1 MSNAETPASVHITLD
16 GVEIE
21 AKPGELII
29 EAAERAGTFIPRF
42 CYHPRMRS
50 VGVCRMCLVE
60 VSGPRGFSLQPS
72 CYLPVAEGMQVV
84 TKSDKVKKAQDGVLE
99 FLLINH
105 PLDCPVCDK
114 GGECPLQD
122 QTLAYGPG
130 ESRFV
135 EEKRHWE
142 KPIEISKLVLL
153 DRERCI
159 QCDRC
164 TRFADEVARDA
175 FIDFAG
181 RGDNTEIS
189 TFPDR
194 EFTSYFSG
202 NTVQICPV
210 GALTARPYRFKAR
223 PWDLEEAESTCTQCS
238 LGCRMAVQFSRGEVT
253 RFVGIDSD
261 VVNTSWLCDLG
272 RFSYEALDSDKRL
285 VEPKVRYR
293 SEMADVSWRD
303 AIARVGTHIR
313 NFTSGHGAGSIAF
326 LGGAGFTNEGIY
338 SFVKLAKTAIGT
350 SLFDADIDGGVPAS
364 VVFATPRA
372 TLVEALEAK
381 VLVVASSDVREE
393 LPVLFLRLNEAVKK
407 GLRIIEVSELETSIS
422 PLATERLPF
431 SAARLAASLRSGGTA
446 AERLAAA
453 VNASAGDAGEGAV
466 FLVGKSNFADPS
478 TVYGSLASVCSKKW
492 PAAKFLFSNSRAN
505 IFGAMD
511 LGAVPGWL
519 PGRVAAPASDDA
531 REIIARAADEPMLL
545 FLLGVDPLAD
555 LPDTALV
562 KAALENATVVV
573 IDSFEN
579 SATDYA
585 DVILPLAAF
594 GESAGTTTN
603 FEGRVTRLGQ
613 VTVPKGQA
621 KPDYLIAAEIARE
634 IGAPSGRTAPEA
646 IFAEMSGELALYRG
660 VSYADLASNRY
671 PDGLV
676 VPLGRKAISIGSGP
690 RKLDP
695 IATPGLIA
703 PYHQGPAKPFAS
715 EEAGPATKVDGG
727 APSVS
732 APNLPEFTVD
742 AAAVSAPVEGRLRL
756 LLTRRMYRPTP
767 QLAAAPILSQLTAQ
781 AEVRV
786 APATLESIG
795 AADGSEVKLTGDHG
809 VEVLVVARA
818 DKALPEGVV
827 QGRLGK
833 GANLLQLVRSGSWA
847 THVKVG
853 SN

>member
-1 MSNAETPASVHITLD
+1 MSNAETPAGVHITLD

-21 AKPGELII
+21 AKPGEPII

-42 CYHPRMRS
+42 CYHPRMRA

-72 CYLPVAEGMQVV
+72 CYLQVAEGMQVI
-84 TKSDKVKKAQDGVLE
+84 TNSEKVKKAQDGVLE
-99 FLLINH
+99 FLLVNH

-164 TRFADEVARDA
+164 VRFANEVASDP

-181 RGDNTEIS
+181 RGDHTEVS
-189 TFPDR
+189 TFPDG

-223 PWDLEEAESTCTQCS
+223 PWDLEEAESTCTACS
-238 LGCRMAVQFSRGEVT
+238 LGCRMAVQFSRSEVT
-253 RFVGIDSD
+253 RFVGIDSE
-261 VVNTSWLCDLG
+261 VVNHSWLCDLG

-285 VEPKVRYR
+285 TEPKVRYR
-293 SEMADVSWRD
+293 SEMAEVSWRD
-303 AIARVGTHIR
+303 AMARVGSHIR
-313 NFTSGHGAGSIAF
+313 SFTAGHGAGSIAF
-326 LGGAGFTNEGIY
+326 LGGAGFTNEGLY

-350 SLFDADIDGGVPAS
+350 DLFDADLDGGVPAS
-364 VVFATPRA
+364 VVFASPRA
-372 TLVEALEAK
+372 TLTEALAAK
-381 VLVVASSDVREE
+381 VLVVASADVREE
-393 LPVLFLRLNEAVKK
+393 LPVLFLRLNDAVKK
-407 GLRIIEVSELETSIS
+407 GLRIIEISEVETSIS
-422 PLATERLPF
+422 PLAVERLPL
-431 SAARLAASLRSGGTA
+431 SAARVALALQSGGPD
-446 AERLAAA
+446 AEHLGALVA
-453 VNASAGDAGEGAV
+453 ASAGEEGEGAV
-466 FLVGKSNFADPS
+466 FLLGKSNFADPS
-478 TVYGSLASVCSKKW
+478 TVYASLAAATAKKW
-492 PAAKFLFSNSRAN
+492 PAAKFLFANSRAN

-519 PGRVAAPASDDA
+519 PGRVATAPSDDA
-531 REIIARAADEPMLL
+531 GQIIARAADEPMLL
-545 FLLGVDPLAD
+545 FLLGVDPLAE

-562 KAALENATVVV
+562 RSALDNSTVVV
-573 IDSFEN
+573 IDSFD
-579 SATDYA
+579 SAAAAYA
-585 DVILPLAAF
+585 DVVLPVAAY

-613 VTVPKGQA
+613 AVVPKGQS
-621 KPDYLIAAEIARE
+621 KPDFLIAAEIARE
-634 IGAPSGRTAPEA
+634 LGMPSGPTAPEA
-646 IFAEMSGELALYRG
+646 ILAEMSRELPLYRG
-660 VSYADLASNRY
+660 LAYADLASNRY

-676 VPLGRKAISIGSGP
+676 VPLERKAVSISARP

-715 EEAGPATKVDGG
+715 EAEAGKAEPG
-727 APSVS
+727 ADSPKSPRVQ
-732 APNLPEFTVD
+732 LPEFAID
-742 AAAVSAPVEGRLRL
+742 PAAVSVAADGRLRL
-756 LLTRRMYRPTP
+756 LLTRRLYRPTA
-767 QLAAAPILSQLTAQ
+767 QLAAAPILSQLTAK
-781 AEVRV
+781 AEIRV
-786 APATLESIG
+786 APSTLEAIG
-795 AADGSEVKLTGDHG
+795 ASDGSEVKLIGDHG
-809 VEVLVVARA
+809 TEVLVVAKS
-818 DKALPEGVV
+818 DKSLPDGVV
-827 QGRLGK
+827 QGRLGD
-833 GANLLQLVRSGSWA
+833 GANLLQLVRTGTWA
-847 THVKVG
+847 TYVKVG

>member
-84 TKSDKVKKAQDGVLE
+84 TNSEKVKKAQDGVLE

-181 RGDNTEIS
+181 RGDHTEVS
-189 TFPDR
+189 TFPDG

-223 PWDLEEAESTCTQCS
+223 PWDLEEAESTCTGCS

-313 NFTSGHGAGSIAF
+313 NFTSSHGANSIAF

-350 SLFDADIDGGVPAS
+350 SLFDADLDGGVPAS
-364 VVFATPRA
+364 AVFAASRA
-372 TLVEALEAK
+372 TLGEALAAK
-381 VLVVASSDVREE
+381 VLVVASADVREE

-422 PLATERLPF
+422 PLAAERLPF
-431 SAARLAASLRSGGTA
+431 SAARLEASLRTGGPEA
-446 AERLAAA
+446 DRLAAA
-453 VNASAGDAGEGAV
+453 VNAAAGETGEGAV

-478 TVYGSLASVCSKKW
+478 AIYGSLVSSSAKKW
-492 PAAKFLFSNSRAN
+492 PAAKFLFANSRAN

-519 PGRVAAPASDDA
+519 PGRVASAAADDA
-531 REIIARAADEPMLL
+531 RDIIARAADEPMLL
-545 FLLGVDPLAD
+545 FLLGVDPLAE

-573 IDSFEN
+573 IDSFE
-579 SATDYA
+579 SAAASYA
-585 DVILPLAAF
+585 DVLLPLAAF

-613 VTVPKGQA
+613 AVVPKGQS

-634 IGAPSGRTAPEA
+634 IGAAVGATSPDA
-646 IFAEMSGELALYRG
+646 IFAEIGDQLALYRG
-660 VSYADLASNRY
+660 VSYTDLASDRY

-676 VPLGRKAISIGSGP
+676 VPLERKAISIGSRP

-703 PYHQGPAKPFAS
+703 PYHQGPAKPFSS
-715 EEAGPATKVDGG
+715 EDAAPAARADGEATSLARPG
-727 APSVS
+727 
-732 APNLPEFTVD
+732 LPEFAVD
-742 AAAVSAPVEGRLRL
+742 AAAASTPSDGRRRL
-756 LLTRRMYRPTP
+756 LLTRRMYRPTA

-781 AEVRV
+781 AEVRL
-786 APATLESIG
+786 APATLEAIG
-795 AADGSEVKLTGDHG
+795 VTDGAEVKLSGEHG
-809 VEVLVVARA
+809 TEVLVVARA
-818 DKALPEGVV
+818 DKSLPEGVV
-827 QGRLGK
+827 QGRLGN